1 MKNTKTMKTRII
13 AGVLSAI
20 TVFSVGTVAM
30 TSASAL
36 SAKSIAKDISSFAI
50 TQTIDKFLSN
60 SIKGSLLKMG
70 TGYLLDWVFDSKEE
84 KEPTVSDAIEKI
96 ESTRKRKR
104 NLPSATRSKRS
115 KSSEKQFNRITKK
128 K

>member
-1 MKNTKTMKTRII
+1 MKKTKTMKTRII

-20 TVFSVGTVAM
+20 TVFSVGTVAT

-96 ESTRKRKR
+96 PRTSVWKQTAF
-104 NLPSATRSKRS
+104 ATTIKTHLQRSVVTATIS
-115 KSSEKQFNRITKK
+115 P
-128 K
+128 